1 MNTRKNSA
9 ERYTERHSKRFRH
22 ASSDEHTAYGATS
35 SDAHFSSDARRA
47 RREASRDA
55 RSASFEGEGRYAS
68 NPYSRSATQGEYTRQ
83 RKKKKRR
90 TVALVVLLVVLVLV
104 LGAGGAAF
112 AYIQTINHNMQ
123 EGITDDLK
131 NTLVD
136 TQYAGD
142 PFYMLLM
149 GTDGSEER
157 ANSEQYA
164 GDTFRSDSMMLV
176 RVDPE
181 GQKVT
186 MVSLHRDTMI
196 DMGVNGMQKLNAA
209 HSIGGAAYT
218 VQVVS
223 EMAGVDISHYAEIDF
238 DGFKDIVDAL
248 GGVEVDVPME
258 IDDWRAGGYV
268 AEGLQTLDGEQA
280 LILCRARHA
289 YDDYGDGD
297 RYRAAN
303 QRLVMAAIAKK
314 VLSSDPATM
323 VSTVEALSQYVTT
336 DFEVSEIV
344 GLAQNLRGIDV
355 DEDIYSAMEPTT
367 SEYINS
373 TWYEHLD
380 EAAWR
385 EMMSRVDQGLPPTE
399 EDEIDQATGTVLA
412 SAGDGGSSAGSSANA
427 SANGASSDNANGSK
441 AATRSGTVSVRNGTG
456 ISGLAAK
463 AADEISALGYTTDA
477 ANANSSNYQ
486 NTVVV
491 YNESSQSDAAKEI
504 AQTIGISLTIQ
515 NDGAY
520 AFDTDFLVV
529 IGADWA

>member
-1 MNTRKNSA
+1 MNANKNSA
-9 ERYTERHSKRFRH
+9 GRYPGRSRRTSPNGY
-22 ASSDEHTAYGATS
+22 SSHQSPSSNAYAGRRGATYGTRPAPFGG
-35 SDAHFSSDARRA
+35 DGQHP
-47 RREASRDA
+47 
-55 RSASFEGEGRYAS
+55 S
-68 NPYSRSATQGEYTRQ
+68 NPYSRRVTQADYTRQ
-83 RKKKKRR
+83 RKKRKRK
-90 TVALVVLLVVLVLV
+90 TIALVSLAIVLVLV
-104 LGAGGAAF
+104 LGAVGTAF
-112 AYIQTINHNMQ
+112 AYLQTINANMH
-123 EGITDDLK
+123 EGVTEELEA
-131 NTLVD
+131 TLVD

-157 ANSEQYA
+157 ANSAEYE
-164 GDTFRSDSMMLV
+164 GDNFRSDSMMLV

-181 GQKVT
+181 GKKVT

-196 DMGVNGMQKLNAA
+196 DMGVNGTQKLNAA

-238 DGFKDIVDAL
+238 DGFKEIVDAL

-258 IDDWRAGGYV
+258 IDDSMAGGYV
-268 AEGLQTLDGEQA
+268 PAGLQTLNGDQA

-303 QRLVMAAIAKK
+303 QRLVLAAIAKK
-314 VLSSDPATM
+314 ILASDPATM
-323 VSTVEALSQYVTT
+323 VSTVEALSRYITT
-336 DFEVSEIV
+336 DFDVTEIV
-344 GLAQNLRGIDV
+344 ALAQNMRGIDV
-355 DEDIYSAMEPTT
+355 ENDIYSAMEPTT
-367 SEYINS
+367 SEYINE

-380 EAAWR
+380 ETAWK

-399 EDEIDQATGTVLA
+399 EDEVDAATGTVLA
-412 SAGDGGSSAGSSANA
+412 SAGDGGSASSKSSASANA
-427 SANGASSDNANGSK
+427 SGASNANGGSSSSS
-441 AATRSGTVSVRNGTG
+441 AGTRSGTVSVRNGTG
-456 ISGLAAK
+456 VTGLAAD
-463 AADEISALGYTTDA
+463 AAGQIEALGYTTDTG
-477 ANANSSNYQ
+477 NANSTNYQ

-491 YNESSQSDAAKEI
+491 YNDSSQSEAAREI
-504 AQTIGISLTIQ
+504 AQTIGVSLTVQ
-515 NDGAY
+515 NAGEY